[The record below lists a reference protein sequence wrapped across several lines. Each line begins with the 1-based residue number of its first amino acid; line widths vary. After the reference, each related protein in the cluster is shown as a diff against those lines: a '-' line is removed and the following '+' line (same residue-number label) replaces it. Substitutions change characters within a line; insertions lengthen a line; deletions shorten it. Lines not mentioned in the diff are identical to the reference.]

1 MIFFLLKWS
10 YNYDSWILV
19 LRNKVAFNSLRT
31 NDTHK
36 RTVNYSQLQKKKK
49 KKTKKKK
56 SGGRERKKEYERDC
70 GSTLYEVSVNES
82 LTKAVLQ
89 LNFASCPCDW
99 VTIFKSNP
107 SHKIKTTFRWGG
119 QWKDVSSGNIT
130 SLSANLQYT
139 KNKMQNRQLSHLCS
153 WKLCCN
159 CTMVQLVLTL
169 LNFHSYH

>member
-49 KKTKKKK
+49 KEV
-56 SGGRERKKEYERDC
+56 GVGREKKYEREC

-89 LNFASCPCDW
+89 LNFAWCPCDW
-99 VTIFKSNP
+99 VTIFKSNL
-107 SHKIKTTFRWGG
+107 SHKIKNTFTGG
-119 QWKDVSSGNIT
+119 VQWKDVSSGNIT
-130 SLSANLQYT
+130 PLSANLQYA

-153 WKLCCN
+153 LKLCCN
-159 CTMVQLVLTL
+159 CNTVQLVLIL
-169 LNFHSYH
+169 LNFHAYY